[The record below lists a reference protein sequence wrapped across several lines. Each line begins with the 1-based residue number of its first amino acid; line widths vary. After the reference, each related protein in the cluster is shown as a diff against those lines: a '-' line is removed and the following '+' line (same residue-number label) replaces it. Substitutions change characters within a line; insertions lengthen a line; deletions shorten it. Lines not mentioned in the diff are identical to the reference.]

1 MMNGV
6 NMALM
11 SRSLQNNQRDC
22 NINNYVKIHQLNV
35 FFFIVQS
42 AMMKRCKGMTQLTY
56 YYYDG
61 GCYLKGQIEFQEN
74 KVEKLN
80 NILE

>member
-35 FFFIVQS
+35 FFFIVPS
-42 AMMKRCKGMTQLTY
+42 AMKKRCKGMRQLT
-56 YYYDG
+56 YYDG